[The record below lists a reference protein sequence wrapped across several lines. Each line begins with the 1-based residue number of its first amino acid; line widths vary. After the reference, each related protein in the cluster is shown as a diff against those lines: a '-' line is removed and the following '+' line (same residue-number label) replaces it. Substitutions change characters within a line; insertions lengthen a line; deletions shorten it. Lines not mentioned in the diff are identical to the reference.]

1 MASKSKTKSKK
12 KSQNKSAI
20 KPPPG
25 GDTPTQCDT
34 PCLFSVSIG
43 TQNIC
48 IATLRNDTVQVVVNE
63 NGDRLTPASIC
74 YEKAMKGQLKH
85 LIGQVAS
92 QSADRGEEN
101 AFRYLLDLEK
111 MCKECS
117 RTNFQEE
124 SLKLVTD
131 FGTQIVS
138 HVRILGDFLSA
149 IRENVSAY
157 TNTPA
162 THCIIAHSS
171 QVTTE
176 TLRNACT
183 RASLIPI
190 QILHTSVFPLLAYG
204 IGQNEKELE
213 IRKIALVIDLGHNCL
228 DVAIFRIFSGL
239 IEPIKTT
246 QFPDLGGKMFDEILT
261 NHIVA
266 LFNDRHRCDLF
277 ENKKSILKIARE
289 VSSVKHILSTLPS
302 ASINID
308 SLFNDTDCHLE
319 IARGRFESLISPL
332 VTRLIA
338 VVGSTIMEAKLEL
351 TDVSDL
357 VCVGGSCRIPF
368 IQSQLQASF
377 PSATFHATLPPD
389 EVAAVGAA
397 KQCQLLVE
405 NKLLSNLTSSPKSV
419 PSTTHDIILK
429 IEHDVTLFLSS
440 TPLPATKSATF
451 EVSGPRA
458 TFSLR
463 EGTRL
468 IGEGVLDIP
477 EGVRIVSLQATLNPQ
492 VGLKMDFSDT
502 SGRDLDTFQTDF
514 TPH

>member
-1 MASKSKTKSKK
+1 MASKNKPKSKK
-12 KSQNKSAI
+12 KTQNKSAI
-20 KPPPG
+20 KPPRD
-25 GDTPTQCDT
+25 GDTPTQCGT

-48 IATLRNDTVQVVVNE
+48 IATLRNDTLQVVVNE

-74 YEKAMKGQLKH
+74 YEKAAKGQLRP

-101 AFRYLLDLEK
+101 AFRYLLEFEK

-117 RTNFQEE
+117 RTNFKED
-124 SLKLVTD
+124 SLKLMTD
-131 FGTQIVS
+131 YGTQVVS
-138 HVRILGDFLSA
+138 HVRILSDFLSA
-149 IRENVSAY
+149 IRDIVSAY

-183 RASLIPI
+183 KASIIPI

-213 IRKIALVIDLGHNCL
+213 IRKISLVIDLGHNYL
-228 DVAIFRIFSGL
+228 DVSIFRIFSGL
-239 IEPIKTT
+239 IEPIKTA

-261 NHIVA
+261 NHIAA

-302 ASINID
+302 ASISID
-308 SLFNDTDCHLE
+308 SLFNNMDCHLSV
-319 IARGRFESLISPL
+319 ARGRFESLISPL
-332 VTRLIA
+332 VTRLVENVA
-338 VVGSTIMEAKLEL
+338 STVMEAKLEL
-351 TDVSDL
+351 KAVSDL

-397 KQCQLLVE
+397 KQCQLLME
-405 NKLLSNLTSSPKSV
+405 NNLVSNLSSPESV
-419 PSTTHDIILK
+419 PSATHDIILK
-429 IEHDVTLFLSS
+429 IEHDVTLFRSG
-440 TPLPATKSATF
+440 TPLPATNRATF
-451 EVSGPRA
+451 EVAGPRA

-463 EGTRL
+463 EDTRL

-477 EGVRIVSLQATLNPQ
+477 EGVRIVSLQSMLNPQ
-492 VGLKMDFSDT
+492 SGLKMVFSDT
-502 SGRDLDTFQTDF
+502 SGTDLDTFQIDF
-514 TPH
+514 TSH

>member
-1 MASKSKTKSKK
+1 MASKNKSKPKK
-12 KSQNKSAI
+12 KSQNKSAT
-20 KPPPG
+20 KPASS
-25 GDTPTQCDT
+25 GDTTTQSDT

-48 IATLRNDTVQVVVNE
+48 IATLRNNTPQVVVNE

-74 YEKAMKGQLKH
+74 YERCVKGQLRP

-92 QSADRGEEN
+92 QSADRGEQN
-101 AFRYLLDLEK
+101 AFRHLLDFEK
-111 MCKECS
+111 MCKECF
-117 RTNFQEE
+117 RTNFQED

-131 FGTQIVS
+131 FGTQIVP

-183 RASLIPI
+183 KASLTPI
-190 QILHTSVFPLLAYG
+190 QILHSSVFPLLAYG
-204 IGQNEKELE
+204 IGQNEKYWE
-213 IRKIALVIDLGHNCL
+213 IKKIALVIDLGHNYL

-239 IEPIKTT
+239 IEPIKTA
-246 QFPDLGGKMFDEILT
+246 QYPELGGKMFDEILT
-261 NHIVA
+261 NHIAV
-266 LFNDRHRCDLF
+266 LFNDRHKCDLF
-277 ENKKSILKIARE
+277 ENRKSILKIARE

-302 ASINID
+302 ASISID
-308 SLFNDTDCHLE
+308 SLFKDTDCNLSV
-319 IARGRFESLISPL
+319 ARGRFESLISPL
-332 VTRLIA
+332 VTRLIE
-338 VVGSTIMEAKLEL
+338 VISSTIAETKLEPN
-351 TDVSDL
+351 DISDL

-389 EVAAVGAA
+389 EVVAMGAA
-397 KQCQLLVE
+397 RQCQLLVE
-405 NKLLSNLTSSPKSV
+405 NKLFSELASPFPV
-419 PSTTHDIILK
+419 PSATQDIILK
-429 IEHDVTLFLSS
+429 IEHDVTLFQSG
-440 TPLPATKSATF
+440 TPLPATKTATF
-451 EVSGPRA
+451 EVAEPRA

-463 EGTRL
+463 EGTRP
-468 IGEGVLDIP
+468 IGEGVLEIP
-477 EGVRIVSLQATLNPQ
+477 EGVKIVSLQAMLNPQ
-492 VGLKMDFSDT
+492 SGLKMVFSDT
-502 SGRDLDTFQTDF
+502 SGRDLDTFQIDF